1 MSNVHTII
9 NLRDKNNLKDK
20 LEAMMEYSKKPV
32 SFLRGHVT
40 MIDDETGE
48 TILDKDNLIVLRGRT
63 FALEKMFGVPNNL
76 DGVDYN
82 SNNLAKKTICLF
94 RAGRG
99 GCVEGQPFNV
109 LPSIDPDCREL
120 GEPIPF
126 RIKLYENEEKPEGY
140 YDLKE
145 INFSN
150 DDGNTVA
157 GNYKGYY
164 AKTFESITWGR
175 NEKVYSDDDDEVYV
189 KLTLK
194 IDAEDF
200 KTIPVRDENNNVTL
214 TRNTFLN
221 EIGLCIANHVST
233 SLTDK
238 MEDIELVTRINFQ
251 SEPYMNQTKTS
262 TLYYYIYA

>member
-1 MSNVHTII
+1 MNNESII
-9 NLRDKNNLKDK
+9 TLHDKQNLHDKIESYVQNTH
-20 LEAMMEYSKKPV
+20 KPV

-40 MIDDETGE
+40 MVDDETGE
-48 TILDKDNLIVLRGRT
+48 VVLDKDNLIVLRGRT
-63 FALEKMFGVPNNL
+63 FALEKMFGQPNTL
-76 DGVDYN
+76 EGVDYN

-120 GEPIPF
+120 GEMIPF
-126 RIKLYENEEKPEGY
+126 RIKLYENEERPEGY
-140 YDLKE
+140 YDLRD

-150 DDGNTVA
+150 IEGNAVA
-157 GNYKGYY
+157 GNYQGYY

-175 NEKVYSDDDDEVYV
+175 NEKVYSDDEDEVYV

-194 IDAEDF
+194 INSEDF
-200 KTIPVRDENNNVTL
+200 KTIPVRDENNNITL

-221 EIGLCIANHVST
+221 EIGLCIANHVQT